1 MTSLHHLVTHLL
13 YVLGVVAAM
22 MVVVFAILVVK
33 KSGKKS
39 NRFSNTYLEVSSEAP
54 ELSPEDRHIAVMQV
68 G

>member
-1 MTSLHHLVTHLL
+1 
-13 YVLGVVAAM
+13 M